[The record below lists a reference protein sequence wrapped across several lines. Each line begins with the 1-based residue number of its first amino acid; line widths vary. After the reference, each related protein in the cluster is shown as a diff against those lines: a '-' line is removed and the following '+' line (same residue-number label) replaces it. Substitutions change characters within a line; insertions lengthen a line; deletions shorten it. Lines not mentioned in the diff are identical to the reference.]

1 MTKALDTLDVFGAK
15 ANQFSFRRRD
25 VLHTCM
31 GSTAAILQI
40 IALLAFAVIRLYLVF
55 WKPNPDISVF
65 EEVDKHQEDADA
77 IDLNEINF

>member
-1 MTKALDTLDVFGAK
+1 
-15 ANQFSFRRRD
+15 
-25 VLHTCM
+25 M